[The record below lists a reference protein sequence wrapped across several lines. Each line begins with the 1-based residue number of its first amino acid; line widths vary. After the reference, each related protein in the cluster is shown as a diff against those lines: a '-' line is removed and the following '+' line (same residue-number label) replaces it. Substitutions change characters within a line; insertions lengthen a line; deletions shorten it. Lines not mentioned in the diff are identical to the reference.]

1 MVWGTLDSLAWHEKI
16 TRSQNALAD
25 LQKNS
30 GVLSEG
36 LVLGNLGLGLWQ
48 RGSPISVR
56 LLSRE
61 EESSDFPPRN
71 ER

>member
-1 MVWGTLDSLAWHEKI
+1 MSENYHNSNVLT
-16 TRSQNALAD
+16 D
-25 LQKNS
+25 LQENS

-48 RGSPISVR
+48 RGSPISVW
-56 LLSRE
+56 LFSGE
-61 EESSDFPPRN
+61 EDGGDFPARN

>member
-1 MVWGTLDSLAWHEKI
+1 MVWGALDSTCMTWENYQI
-16 TRSQNALAD
+16 SNALAD

-56 LLSRE
+56 LLSGE
-61 EESSDFPPRN
+61 EDSSDFPPRN
-71 ER
+71 EL